1 MTASVNTNARTRG
14 AGLYAENLR
23 DRATADA
30 TTVTKTKVHLT
41 ERQAP
46 MSETRNKTGE
56 ADAVCK
62 PARKVEP
69 ETVQRLGW
77 ADTREPSDRPGAEPS
92 GTAAG
97 LVSRAEQ
104 N

>member
-30 TTVTKTKVHLT
+30 TTVTKTKVHLSG
-41 ERQAP
+41 RQGET
-46 MSETRNKTGE
+46 SETLNEKDE
-56 ADAVCK
+56 ASAMCK

-69 ETVQRLGW
+69 ETVQRLGL
-77 ADTREPSDRPGAEPS
+77 AGRGSGDDRLGGA
-92 GTAAG
+92 GGGHAVGG
-97 LVSRAEQ
+97 LAVRLP
-104 N
+104 